1 MGDYMIINDFY
12 SQLRNRNLY
21 LLKSKEKAVDQS
33 KISKLNETCLEAAEK
48 ALKDIDWNKY

>member
-1 MGDYMIINDFY
+1 MGDYMIIDDFY

-33 KISKLNETCLEAAEK
+33 KISKLNETCLEAGREGFER
-48 ALKDIDWNKY
+48 Y